1 MQLPV
6 MQPAFTVHSAGCLLG
21 SHTCRV
27 QSVDRDVALW
37 GCMLLQPRPG
47 HCLQRECIGC
57 SDVEVGA
64 CWTQVSARQEED
76 ATTLLPSLQAALA
89 NGEAARQFG
98 EVSVQQ
104 ALTNWSQQ
112 PGQHAVP
119 DYRCE

>member
-1 MQLPV
+1 
-6 MQPAFTVHSAGCLLG
+6 
-21 SHTCRV
+21 
-27 QSVDRDVALW
+27 
-37 GCMLLQPRPG
+37 
-47 HCLQRECIGC
+47 
-57 SDVEVGA
+57 VEVGA

>member
-1 MQLPV
+1 
-6 MQPAFTVHSAGCLLG
+6 
-21 SHTCRV
+21 
-27 QSVDRDVALW
+27 
-37 GCMLLQPRPG
+37 MLLQSRLG

-57 SDVEVGA
+57 PDLGVDA
-64 CWTQVSARQEED
+64 PCTQVSARQEED
-76 ATTLLPSLQAALA
+76 ATTLLPRLQAAQA